1 MRAKALLL
9 ALLTIPTAA
18 AENPLTRVFGN
29 VIDIITLRFLDLSS
43 QAKLVGITKFGMF
56 IILFAILFQ
65 ALQRLHKEKGIFGKK
80 EGGLFTP
87 KQAGIVAFVLA
98 VLSVYFMPDQW
109 IIRLFALWGILII
122 VLLLVGPFAFG
133 VQYIYKVEQPL
144 VKIFLQLIALW
155 GLIIIGD
162 FLTTGMDAIPGIDP
176 GTVQRWNAA
185 LITTIAIAE
194 FFLVGWVVVT
204 VFSII
209 PSTAASVKGW
219 ESKMKGIFGGGSKG
233 PSAPPATP
241 TPPSGPTPTPTTAP
255 TPSPPTAQPMQ
266 KFQSN
271 VQTLKSLRSKLKV

>member
-18 AENPLTRVFGN
+18 AENPLARVFGN
-29 VIDIITLRFLDLSS
+29 IIDIITLRFLDLSS

-56 IILFAILFQ
+56 IILFAVLFQ

-87 KQAGIVAFVLA
+87 KQAGIIAFVLS
-98 VLSVYFMPDQW
+98 VLSVYFMPEQW
-109 IIRLFALWGILII
+109 IIRLFALWGTLII

-133 VQYIYKVEQPL
+133 VQYIYKVEQPF

-155 GLIIIGD
+155 GVIIIGD
-162 FLTTGMDAIPGIDP
+162 FLMTGMDSIPGIDP

-185 LITTIAIAE
+185 LITTISIAE

-204 VFSII
+204 IFSMI
-209 PSTAASVKGW
+209 PATASSVKGW
-219 ESKMKGIFGGGSKG
+219 ESKMKGAFGGKA
-233 PSAPPATP
+233 PSAPS
-241 TPPSGPTPTPTTAP
+241 PPPTPTPTPATTAP
-255 TPSPPTAQPMQ
+255 SAPSAPAPPTAQPLQ